1 MQIQNSFTVPLPI
14 AAAWPLLL
22 DVPRMARAMPGAEL
36 KEMID
41 EQAFRGAV
49 QVALGPIRLS
59 FAGAARIEEI
69 DQPARRVRVAAKGSD
84 TKGRGSAQAKVV
96 FVLVPEGEMTKVEAT
111 TDLQLTGAVAQYGRG
126 AGLIRE
132 VANQIVGEFAEN
144 LRRDIASR
152 ASTAKATDTSS
163 AATDAAAGESPAPP
177 RPIAGVTMLLR
188 AALAWLRGLFGGRG
202 SAA

>member
-41 EQAFRGAV
+41 NQAFRGAV

-59 FAGAARIEEI
+59 FAGVARIEEI
-69 DQPARRVRVAAKGSD
+69 DQPARRVRVAAKGND
-84 TKGRGSAQAKVV
+84 TKGRGSAQAKLV
-96 FVLVPEGEMTKVEAT
+96 FVLVPEGAMTKVEAT

-152 ASTAKATDTSS
+152 ASTTDAPS
-163 AATDAAAGESPAPP
+163 ALTGAAAGESPAPP
-177 RPIAGVTMLLR
+177 RPIAGVTLLLR
-188 AALAWLRGLFGGRG
+188 AALAWLRDLFGRRG
-202 SAA
+202 SAR